1 MEKKEIVKHSVVDPT
16 SLGLFGL
23 AMVTL
28 VASTNKLGWTQGL
41 SLVVPW
47 AIFLG
52 AFAQLAAAYADSKRE
67 NLFGF
72 TVFGGFGLFWLGV
85 ALSWLIK
92 MGALGEV
99 LASNADVKQFGFAFI
114 GYLIFSV
121 YVTIASLKTNKVI
134 FLIVLFVTFLF
145 IGLTFS
151 TFDIEKCFFSAFA
164 GYSELAVS
172 ILSFYGAAALL
183 INAQFKKTIL
193 PMGKF

>member
-1 MEKKEIVKHSVVDPT
+1 MESKTTKYGVVDPT

-28 VASTNKLGWTQGL
+28 VASTNKLGWTQGTA
-41 SLVVPW
+41 LVLPW
-47 AIFLG
+47 VIFLG
-52 AFAQLAAAYADSKRE
+52 SFAQLAAAYADSKRE

-85 ALSWLIK
+85 GLSWLIK
-92 MGALGEV
+92 MGALGEI
-99 LASNADVKQFGFAFI
+99 LANNADIKQFGFAFI

-121 YVTIASLKTNKVI
+121 YVTIASLKTNRVI

-145 IGLTFS
+145 IGLVFS
-151 TFDIEKCFFSAFA
+151 TFDIEKEFFAIVA
-164 GYSELAVS
+164 GYSELIVA

-183 INAQFKKTIL
+183 INAQFKKTVL